1 MKNNQP
7 ESDLGLI
14 KDLMEKS
21 SKFSNLSGIAIIFT
35 GLLAMIGAS
44 FVYFDIGFS
53 INALNIS
60 YAQLIN
66 QNGKPEDLFIKL
78 KILLLIASLI
88 LISSLAIMYFTAR
101 KKSGKEGIQLFN
113 SSFSRTLKSLFIP
126 LFSGGIFCLLL
137 LNHHMYGLVAPAT
150 LIFYGLGLVSSSKFS
165 YYELEFLGYFELLLG
180 FIASFYI
187 GSGLLFWIIGF
198 GVCHILFGLL
208 IHFKYDKK

>member
-1 MKNNQP
+1 MKNNQT
-7 ESDLGLI
+7 EKDLGLI

-21 SKFSNLSGIAIIFT
+21 TKFSNLSGIAVFFT

-44 FVYFDIGFS
+44 FVYFNIGFS
-53 INALNIS
+53 ISEINIS

-66 QNGKPEDLFIKL
+66 QNGQPEDLFLKL
-78 KILLLIASLI
+78 KLLVLIASLI
-88 LISSLAIMYFTAR
+88 LISSLFIVYLTAR
-101 KKSGKEGIQLFN
+101 KKSDIQGISLFN
-113 SSFSRTLKSLFIP
+113 SSFSRTLKSLFVP

-137 LNHHMYGLVAPAT
+137 INYQMYGLVAPAT
-150 LIFYGLGLVSSSKFS
+150 LIFYGLGLVSSSKYS
-165 YYELEFLGYFELLLG
+165 YNELEFLGYCELVLG

-198 GVCHILFGLL
+198 GLCHIVFGLI

>member
-21 SKFSNLSGIAIIFT
+21 TKFSNLSGMAIFFT
-35 GLLAMIGAS
+35 GILAVIGAS

-53 INALNIS
+53 FSEVHIS

-66 QNGKPEDLFIKL
+66 QTGEPEDLVLKL
-78 KILLLIASLI
+78 KLLVFIASLI
-88 LISSLAIMYFTAR
+88 LISSLIIIYITAL
-101 KKSGKEGIQLFN
+101 KKSGKEGIPLFN
-113 SSFSRTLKSLFIP
+113 SSFSRALKSLFIP

-150 LIFYGLGLVSSSKFS
+150 LIFYGLGLISSSKFS
-165 YYELEFLGYFELLLG
+165 YDELEFLGFFELLLG
-180 FIASFYI
+180 FTASFYI

-198 GVCHILFGLL
+198 GFSHIVFGLL
-208 IHFKYDKK
+208 IYFKYDSK

>member
-1 MKNNQP
+1 MKNNHP

-21 SKFSNLSGIAIIFT
+21 SKFSNISGIAIVFT

-53 INALNIS
+53 VSKLNIS

-78 KILLLIASLI
+78 KLLVLIASLI

-126 LFSGGIFCLLL
+126 LFSGGVFCVLL

-198 GVCHILFGLL
+198 GLCHIVFGLL
-208 IHFKYDKK
+208 IHFKYDRK

>member
-21 SKFSNLSGIAIIFT
+21 TKFSNLSGMAIFFT
-35 GLLAMIGAS
+35 GILAVIGAS

-53 INALNIS
+53 FSEVHIS

-66 QNGKPEDLFIKL
+66 QTGEPEDLVLKL
-78 KILLLIASLI
+78 KLLVFIASLI
-88 LISSLAIMYFTAR
+88 LISSLIIIYITAL
-101 KKSGKEGIQLFN
+101 KKSGKEGIPLFN
-113 SSFSRTLKSLFIP
+113 SSFSRALKSLFVP

-165 YYELEFLGYFELLLG
+165 YNELEFLGFFELLLG
-180 FIASFYI
+180 FTASFYI

-198 GVCHILFGLL
+198 GFSHIVFGLL
-208 IHFKYDKK
+208 IYFKYDSK

>member
-1 MKNNQP
+1 MKNNHP

-53 INALNIS
+53 VSKLNIS

-78 KILLLIASLI
+78 KLLVLIASLI

-126 LFSGGIFCLLL
+126 LFSGGVFCLLL

-165 YYELEFLGYFELLLG
+165 YYELEYLGYFELLLG

-198 GVCHILFGLL
+198 GLCHIVFGLL
-208 IHFKYDKK
+208 IHFKYDRK

>member
-88 LISSLAIMYFTAR
+88 LISSLAIMYITAR